1 MAQELTNLDK
11 IEQMKRKLEI
21 MVVGRLRKKANILK
35 AIKIQDNL
43 SKKSGSWKGA
53 EEIRK
58 WREKI

>member
-1 MAQELTNLDK
+1 MEQEIKDTIDIDLL
-11 IEQMKRKLEI
+11 KRKLEI

-53 EEIRK
+53 EEIRR

>member
-1 MAQELTNLDK
+1 MVQEIKDTTDIDLL
-11 IEQMKRKLEI
+11 KRKLEI
-21 MVVGRLRKKANILK
+21 MVVGRLRKKVNILK

-43 SKKSGSWKGA
+43 SKKSGSWKGS